1 MIPLLARADLMSPD
15 QVTASKEQ
23 INSQLQEADI
33 RPFGFAIALP
43 GSTAPRP
50 GCPYAISNATGSDHD
65 VMDASLLMSSDYVQP
80 LIPTELDAL
89 VDQVFTQEG
98 ASWLRHSAA
107 KKYIQW
113 RKDEST
119 SRPMELYQPLGL
131 SSSYAQLSASQGLSP
146 ALGAA
151 SSFAVAR
158 VADHTQREERLA
170 RIRLAN
176 WAADLQKSLDN
187 ERAGYERLARGE
199 RAVWLTE
206 RLNECVQDG
215 TLVSVPGRA
224 KSMSET
230 DGNTRLKRGS
240 SRGVSTKTM
249 HHQDPLGLLEVAAD
263 LRHKGLVALEV
274 LGSLSVLGGL
284 ALWISRHYWHFQPYE
299 WVAGEWDKFWSGGR

>member
-1 MIPLLARADLMSPD
+1 MIPLLARADLMSQE
-15 QVTASKEQ
+15 QVAASKEQ
-23 INSQLQEADI
+23 INSQLREADI
-33 RPFGFAIALP
+33 RTFSFVSALH
-43 GSTAPRP
+43 GSAAHRP
-50 GCPYAISNATGSDHD
+50 EYPYAISNATGSDHD

-80 LIPTELDAL
+80 LIPTELEAL
-89 VDQVFTQEG
+89 VGEVFTQEG
-98 ASWLRHSAA
+98 VSWLRHSAA
-107 KKYIQW
+107 SKYIQW
-113 RKDEST
+113 RKDERT
-119 SRPMELYQPLGL
+119 PRPMELYHPLGL
-131 SSSYAQLSASQGLSP
+131 GSSFPQLP
-146 ALGAA
+146 AGQVLTPTLGAT

-170 RIRLAN
+170 QIRLAN
-176 WAADLQKSLDN
+176 WAADLQKSLEK

-215 TLVSVPGRA
+215 TLVPMPGRGNT
-224 KSMSET
+224 SQT

-240 SRGVSTKTM
+240 SRSLSTKTM
-249 HHQDPLGLLEVAAD
+249 QHQDPLGLLEVAAD

-299 WVAGEWDKFWSGGR
+299 WVVSEWDKFWSGGR